1 MNGMEEQKLISVIIP
16 VYNTAKYLDKCIVS
30 VIKQTYKSLEIILI
44 DDGSNDGSSEICDNY
59 AENYTHIKA
68 IHTKNRGSSAARN
81 IGLQYVSGEY
91 ISFIDSDDYVSE
103 DFYESMMLHMLPD
116 IDLVSCG
123 MDTMYPDGKIMRQF
137 TPNHILI
144 VNGDEIVNELL
155 KTTYINFSMCNK
167 IFRRKCIGDIRFPI
181 GKNHEDIPVMYEIAK
196 KCSKVVCINAAK
208 YFYSVRLGSNSR
220 KPFNKVNL
228 YLAISTM
235 NIYMDVKK
243 HFPQYKNSALN
254 RHFEYVL
261 YLIDLINHSRTNKY
275 EMVKEKLEKEIRHY
289 TIQILCNDEMDL
301 NLKARLLE
309 SGWRSKV
316 SIIRQWNEN
325 ADKYL
330 MSTKL
335 FNQWLEKKQ
344 NGRRIEEYF
353 QKNHFYV
360 IAIYGMSYLG
370 QRLNDELKNSSVTVK
385 YVIDK
390 NAKDTAT
397 DVRIITP
404 QDIMEPVD
412 VIIVS
417 ATYYFDEIK
426 KLLNG
431 KIKCK
436 IVSLEDVIS
445 SI

>member
-1 MNGMEEQKLISVIIP
+1 
-16 VYNTAKYLDKCIVS
+16 
-30 VIKQTYKSLEIILI
+30 
-44 DDGSNDGSSEICDNY
+44 
-59 AENYTHIKA
+59 
-68 IHTKNRGSSAARN
+68 
-81 IGLQYVSGEY
+81 
-91 ISFIDSDDYVSE
+91 
-103 DFYESMMLHMLPD
+103 
-116 IDLVSCG
+116 
-123 MDTMYPDGKIMRQF
+123 
-137 TPNHILI
+137 
-144 VNGDEIVNELL
+144 
-155 KTTYINFSMCNK
+155 
-167 IFRRKCIGDIRFPI
+167 
-181 GKNHEDIPVMYEIAK
+181 
-196 KCSKVVCINAAK
+196 
-208 YFYSVRLGSNSR
+208 
-220 KPFNKVNL
+220 
-228 YLAISTM
+228 
-235 NIYMDVKK
+235 
-243 HFPQYKNSALN
+243 
-254 RHFEYVL
+254 
-261 YLIDLINHSRTNKY
+261 
-275 EMVKEKLEKEIRHY
+275 
-289 TIQILCNDEMDL
+289 
-301 NLKARLLE
+301 
-309 SGWRSKV
+309 
-316 SIIRQWNEN
+316 
-325 ADKYL
+325 